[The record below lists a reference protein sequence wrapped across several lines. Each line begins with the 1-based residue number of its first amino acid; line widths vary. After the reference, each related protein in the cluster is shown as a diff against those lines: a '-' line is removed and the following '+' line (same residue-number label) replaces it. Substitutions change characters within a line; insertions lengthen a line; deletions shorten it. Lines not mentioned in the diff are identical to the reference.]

1 MKAKKRILIQSAL
14 LHDIGK
20 LLIPFNILSK
30 NGPLSPFERRIMEF
44 HPLKGAEW
52 LRERDF
58 PEEIVTIVE
67 THHEKMDGSGYPH
80 RLKGEEIP
88 FLARVLTVCDA
99 ADAMMSG
106 RHYKAAVEKK
116 IIIKELLKNS
126 GSQFDLMVVR
136 TMIEI
141 IHEEEMANV

>member
-1 MKAKKRILIQSAL
+1 
-14 LHDIGK
+14 
-20 LLIPFNILSK
+20 
-30 NGPLSPFERRIMEF
+30 MEF